1 MTEIVAGENLSVLGV
16 VLFLSQTKQPSGQRI
31 GGWQSKRRKAGLYSQ
46 ATKQYPAKI
55 TQDRSGQT
63 RADTQH
69 RKKKRHPKKKTT
81 HRPKKQ
87 HIDAKPCGLGS
98 TGVSN
103 LRLRTCL
110 CPYSSLSLAFKFD
123 YVPLRST
130 GF

>member
-1 MTEIVAGENLSVLGV
+1 MAPENESKNIPKLVGV
-16 VLFLSQTKQPSGQRI
+16 PSPYLVSSSHQT
-31 GGWQSKRRKAGLYSQ
+31 AL
-46 ATKQYPAKI
+46 TH
-55 TQDRSGQT
+55 T
-63 RADTQH
+63 H
-69 RKKKRHPKKKTT
+69 RKKKRHTRQKMT

-123 YVPLRST
+123 QVPLRST